1 VPVFLIR
8 RNRPYICICKYICMF
23 IDEDDDNVY
32 IYILLIIGKVY
43 VNFVIHKQWLKG
55 ANKQTNRQQEGHA
68 ILL

>member
-1 VPVFLIR
+1 
-8 RNRPYICICKYICMF
+8 MF

-55 ANKQTNRQQEGHA
+55 ANKQTNSRRDHE

>member
-1 VPVFLIR
+1 MPVFLIR
-8 RNRPYICICKYICMF
+8 RNRPCIWICKYICML

-55 ANKQTNRQQEGHA
+55 ANKQTNSRRDHE